1 MSALPL
7 ADETGQFDLKRDFD
21 FAESHT
27 RNPNLKHVVLV
38 ILHAL
43 SLGIDGDDLS
53 HLLNPDC
60 DSRYLYLLFLD
71 VIHFGLKPRMK
82 LHEIQCHFREFPH
95 RLQSTDVVLVLRPY
109 KILISRTRT
118 RTSTKRI
125 RLNRMHTPCAFSYF
139 PHSAFQ
145 LPNSWHPY
153 VILNITVYKK
163 NQRLKLMLI

>member
-95 RLQSTDVVLVLRPY
+95 AVTEYRRRPRPSSPI
-109 KILISRTRT
+109 K
-118 RTSTKRI
+118 
-125 RLNRMHTPCAFSYF
+125 F
-139 PHSAFQ
+139 
-145 LPNSWHPY
+145 
-153 VILNITVYKK
+153 
-163 NQRLKLMLI
+163 